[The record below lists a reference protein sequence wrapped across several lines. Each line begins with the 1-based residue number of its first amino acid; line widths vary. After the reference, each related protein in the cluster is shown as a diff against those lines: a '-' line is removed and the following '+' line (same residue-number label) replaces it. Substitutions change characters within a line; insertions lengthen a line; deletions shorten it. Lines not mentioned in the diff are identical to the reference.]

1 MWREI
6 VELSR
11 PKNVILAAIT
21 VPLGAHLALSGAWST
36 QALSLVALQTTSA
49 ICFMAAGNTFNDIAD
64 VSIDAK
70 AKPNKPI
77 PAERISI
84 EQATKVAYAFSLL
97 SATFMAVGAYFSG
110 EPIPIILIWT
120 LAAFLM
126 YTYDAGFQTKKMGLI
141 GNIAISLMVGA
152 VIVFGAASVS
162 RADTEL
168 VLYASVVAF
177 FANLAREIIKDCE
190 DMETDEGRKT
200 LPMRIGLMNARATAY
215 VFILA
220 SMVTL
225 GLAHYTGPLEYHQMI
240 FHAPAIFILFSLN
253 GPLFLGDDHK
263 AQQNVRLGM
272 LLGLLAFAVQVS
284 VL

>member
-11 PKNVILAAIT
+11 PKNVALAAVT
-21 VPLGAHLALSGAWST
+21 VPLGAHLALGGAWNS
-36 QALSLVALQTTSA
+36 QALGLVALQTTSA
-49 ICFMAAGNTFNDIAD
+49 ICFMAAGNTLNDIAD

-70 AKPNKPI
+70 AKPHKPI
-77 PAERISI
+77 PSGRISV
-84 EQATKVAYAFSLL
+84 ESSTRVAYTFSLL
-97 SATFMAVGAYFSG
+97 SILFMGLGAYFTKD
-110 EPIPIILIWT
+110 PYPLIAIWSA
-120 LAAFLM
+120 AAFLM
-126 YTYDAGFQTKKMGLI
+126 YTYDAGLQTKNSGLV

-152 VIVFGAASVS
+152 VIIFGAAAVS
-162 RADTEL
+162 LANTEI
-168 VLYASVVAF
+168 VIYASLVAF

-190 DMETDEGRKT
+190 DMDNDEGRKT
-200 LPMRIGLMNARATAY
+200 LPMKIGLMNARSVAY

-225 GLAHYTGPLEYHQMI
+225 GLAHYIGPLEYHQI
-240 FHAPAIFILFSLN
+240 VFHAPAIFILFSLN
-253 GPLFLGDDHK
+253 GPLFHGEDHK

-272 LLGLLAFAVQVS
+272 LLGLIAFAVQVS

>member
-11 PKNVILAAIT
+11 PKNVVLAAIT

-49 ICFMAAGNTFNDIAD
+49 ICFMAAGNTLNDIAD
-64 VSIDAK
+64 VSIDEV

-77 PAERISI
+77 PAQRVSI
-84 EQATKVAYAFSLL
+84 DQATKIAYSFSLL
-97 SATFMAVGAYFSG
+97 SATFMAVGAYFSD
-110 EPIPIILIWT
+110 EPIPIVLIWSF
-120 LAAFLM
+120 AAFLM
-126 YTYDAGFQTKKMGLI
+126 YTYDSGFQTKKMGLL

-225 GLAHYTGPLEYHQMI
+225 GLAHLTGPLEYHQMV
-240 FHAPAIFILFSLN
+240 FHAPAIFVLFSLN

>member
-11 PKNVILAAIT
+11 PKNVVLAAIT

-49 ICFMAAGNTFNDIAD
+49 ICFMAAGNTLNDIAD
-64 VSIDAK
+64 VSIDK
-70 AKPNKPI
+70 EAKPNKPI
-77 PAERISI
+77 PAQRVSI
-84 EQATKVAYAFSLL
+84 DQATKIAYSFSLL
-97 SATFMAVGAYFSG
+97 SATFMAVGAYFSD
-110 EPIPIILIWT
+110 EPIPIVLIWSF
-120 LAAFLM
+120 AAFLM
-126 YTYDAGFQTKKMGLI
+126 YTYDSGFQTKKMGLL

-225 GLAHYTGPLEYHQMI
+225 GLAHYTGPLEYHQMV
-240 FHAPAIFILFSLN
+240 
-253 GPLFLGDDHK
+253 D
-263 AQQNVRLGM
+263 
-272 LLGLLAFAVQVS
+272 
-284 VL
+284 

>member
-11 PKNVILAAIT
+11 PKNVVLAAIT
-21 VPLGAHLALSGAWST
+21 VPLGAHLALGGAWNL
-36 QALSLVALQTTSA
+36 QASGLVALQTTSA
-49 ICFMAAGNTFNDIAD
+49 ICFMAAGNTLNDIAD
-64 VSIDAK
+64 ISIDQNS
-70 AKPNKPI
+70 KPNKPI
-77 PAERISI
+77 VSGRIDV
-84 EQATKVAYAFSLL
+84 QTATKVAYAFSVL
-97 SATFMAVGAYFSG
+97 SAIFMATVAYFSKDPYPTIG
-110 EPIPIILIWT
+110 IWM

-126 YTYDAGFQTKKMGLI
+126 YTYDSGPKTKNSGLI

-152 VIVFGAASVS
+152 VILFGAAAVS
-162 RADTEL
+162 MVNTEI
-168 VLYASVVAF
+168 VIYASIVAF

-190 DMETDEGRKT
+190 DMDSDEGRNT
-200 LPMRIGLMNARATAY
+200 LPMKIGLMNARSLAY

-225 GLAHYTGPLEYHQMI
+225 GLAHYIGPLEYHQI
-240 FHAPAIFILFSLN
+240 VFHAPAIFILFSLN
-253 GPLFLGDDHK
+253 GPLFHGEDHK

-272 LLGLLAFAVQVS
+272 LLGLVAFAVQVS